1 MDSKSRIL
9 HAGHRAAE
17 LPGGELLAESGCK
30 PLAPPRQSFIWFQVQ
45 LPGRTTGTLLKPLRP
60 RPGRERSRERVA
72 PGPPDTLAWI
82 LTAHT
87 GKGERRSTSQS
98 WQDGSGA
105 SRTPGA
111 EAWGQLLSPVTVMRP
126 FRPPLSFLV
135 WGVQLTGSWCRGLLF
150 FLLSP

>member
-17 LPGGELLAESGCK
+17 LPGGEPLAESGCK
-30 PLAPPRQSFIWFQVQ
+30 PVAPPRQSFIWFQAQ

-60 RPGRERSRERVA
+60 RPGRERSRERA
-72 PGPPDTLAWI
+72 TLGSPDTLAWI
-82 LTAHT
+82 LMSHT

-98 WQDGSGA
+98 WQDGPGA
-105 SRTPGA
+105 SRTQGA

-126 FRPPLSFLV
+126 FCPALSFLV
-135 WGVQLTGSWCRGLLF
+135 WGVQLTGSWYCGSLF